1 MANLTTNLETL
12 RNGKQKVIDSVTAKL
27 KEDPQLTIDCTWDDI
42 SDAIDDIEVVPDPV
56 IDPDTNIDL
65 TKLCSRTI
73 NESIK
78 VESPTIPDYIFQYQ
92 ASLPLFKAPNATSVG
107 TSSLRN
113 CTSLT
118 KVDLPE
124 VITINSYAFTADTNL
139 EEVDAPK
146 VTTVNSQAF
155 SGCTKLDTF
164 DFSNVVTISDSA
176 FSNCA
181 FTEVILP
188 SLTSL
193 GTSAFASNTKV
204 TYFSAPN
211 LKSINAYYIANGCSL
226 LEEVNLPEL
235 TSSNYGNSYALIY
248 NCPKLTVLNVPKL
261 NYLNNILIQSCSSIS
276 TLTVPELT
284 GCSNYTRIADTC
296 TNLTVLNLPK
306 LTQFGNNANT
316 YVITNNYRLKNLN
329 LPKLEYCY
337 NSATGTSSAAGS
349 YYCQFISRAGVETL
363 NLATLKYFNPYE
375 RGTLINDCKELTQVN
390 LNNLMV
396 IRNAYETS
404 YETTLIYNCA
414 WLKSVILPSLTI
426 AKGRYTFRGSN
437 NPLQQKAYM
446 EAVVKYYK
454 QYYPN
459 NWESYTIGDN
469 TYRNNYQ
476 YLNGPVDNWNSL
488 EPEINEYVWERNLDS
503 YLYYSGIEYL
513 ELPKLSDFATGTND
527 RYMCANMHKLETLIL
542 GDGTFIPTT
551 TSLPRYLVYNAQS
564 LTTVVLNYPIV
575 LTASYTITNIFY
587 GCPHLTGTTGGSVYY
602 NYESTRTYY
611 GNPEQLKD
619 LYFYVPDD
627 LVEDYKAATNWSV
640 YADQI
645 KPISELSDLILDAG
659 KTIINEAEFKDDQNL
674 TTVSGTGIVEVR
686 ASGFE
691 NTTATKISLP
701 NAVAVRDYAFK
712 DSNQLTSLVLKR
724 DSVTSVGEGAF
735 MNTALTSFELDAAI
749 TLSKYLF
756 KNTSTLVAIS
766 VNNAKYVGE
775 EAFVGTSLG
784 DFSGPNVVRINTN
797 AFKNVITLNTI
808 TLPEVKII
816 DDGAFDETSL
826 TSISLPK
833 VSYIGEYAFANND
846 LVNISIP
853 LISTIKEGA
862 FANNANLASIN
873 LYEVLTVEDDAFDG
887 CTNLTNVT
895 ITGYTVPELNNLST
909 DITLHVRAELLAE
922 YQAKYPN
929 HTIIG
934 DVQ

>member
-1 MANLTTNLETL
+1 
-12 RNGKQKVIDSVTAKL
+12 
-27 KEDPQLTIDCTWDDI
+27 
-42 SDAIDDIEVVPDPV
+42 
-56 IDPDTNIDL
+56 
-65 TKLCSRTI
+65 
-73 NESIK
+73 
-78 VESPTIPDYIFQYQ
+78 
-92 ASLPLFKAPNATSVG
+92 
-107 TSSLRN
+107 
-113 CTSLT
+113 
-118 KVDLPE
+118 
-124 VITINSYAFTADTNL
+124 
-139 EEVDAPK
+139 
-146 VTTVNSQAF
+146 
-155 SGCTKLDTF
+155 
-164 DFSNVVTISDSA
+164 
-176 FSNCA
+176 
-181 FTEVILP
+181 
-188 SLTSL
+188 
-193 GTSAFASNTKV
+193 
-204 TYFSAPN
+204 
-211 LKSINAYYIANGCSL
+211 
-226 LEEVNLPEL
+226 
-235 TSSNYGNSYALIY
+235 
-248 NCPKLTVLNVPKL
+248 
-261 NYLNNILIQSCSSIS
+261 
-276 TLTVPELT
+276 
-284 GCSNYTRIADTC
+284 
-296 TNLTVLNLPK
+296 
-306 LTQFGNNANT
+306 
-316 YVITNNYRLKNLN
+316 
-329 LPKLEYCY
+329 
-337 NSATGTSSAAGS
+337 
-349 YYCQFISRAGVETL
+349 
-363 NLATLKYFNPYE
+363 
-375 RGTLINDCKELTQVN
+375 
-390 LNNLMV
+390 
-396 IRNAYETS
+396 
-404 YETTLIYNCA
+404 
-414 WLKSVILPSLTI
+414 
-426 AKGRYTFRGSN
+426 
-437 NPLQQKAYM
+437 
-446 EAVVKYYK
+446 
-454 QYYPN
+454 
-459 NWESYTIGDN
+459 
-469 TYRNNYQ
+469 
-476 YLNGPVDNWNSL
+476 
-488 EPEINEYVWERNLDS
+488 
-503 YLYYSGIEYL
+503 
-513 ELPKLSDFATGTND
+513 
-527 RYMCANMHKLETLIL
+527 MCANMHKLETLIL